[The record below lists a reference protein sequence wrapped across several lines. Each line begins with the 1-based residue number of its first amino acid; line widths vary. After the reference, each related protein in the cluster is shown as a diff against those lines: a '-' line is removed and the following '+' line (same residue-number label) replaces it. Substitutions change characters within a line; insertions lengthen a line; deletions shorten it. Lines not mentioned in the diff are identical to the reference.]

1 MKCNA
6 FRPFPNGPVGHNTNL
21 IITQLLSFFEFLNR
35 LRHLDVLDGD
45 NGHISAPARRLETQY
60 FPKHMNYYY
69 YYYYLDRLKMSLK
82 FYERI

>member
-1 MKCNA
+1 MLSDR
-6 FRPFPNGPVGHNTNL
+6 FQMG
-21 IITQLLSFFEFLNR
+21 QLGTTLTLSLHSSFLFFEFLNR